1 MKLGTTT
8 HPKFRRLQ
16 KQLKLPSY
24 AVAGLLEMLWMLA
37 SQYADDG
44 DLTRFSN
51 QEIADYCDFEGDADS
66 LVDALVQAKWLDR
79 DADSLRIHDWVDH
92 RPGYIDDKI
101 RKREERAAKRSISGD
116 SPTMSEFVQGQSKD
130 NPGKSSP
137 RQAMPSHGKPSL
149 SHAQPCQAMA
159 SQASPNEQSD
169 CGELSGERADLDFLR
184 LGEDRYRDV
193 MRQANAL
200 NVAFGTKIESADV
213 LWQLAWIGYACSE
226 SVIPGC
232 IEKFKKLKGTDKQVK
247 NPQAWLIG
255 CINRELKKCD
265 IAFDGA
271 VDFVVPY
278 SEVKSK
284 V

>member
-51 QEIADYCDFEGDADS
+51 QEIADYCDYESDADS

-101 RKREERAAKRSISGD
+101 RKREERAAKRSNSGD
-116 SPTMSEFVQGQSKD
+116 SPPLSEFVQGQSTD

-137 RQAMPSHGKPSL
+137 RHAKPSQAMPSL
-149 SHAQPCQAMA
+149 SHAQPCPAMP
-159 SQASPNEQSD
+159 SQAKPLD
-169 CGELSGERADLDFLR
+169 DDAGERCGERASFDFLL
-184 LGEDRYRDV
+184 LGEERLRDV
-193 MRQANAL
+193 MRQSVAL
-200 NVAFGTKIESADV
+200 NKAFGKSIETAER
-213 LWQLAWIGYACSE
+213 LWQLAWVGFACGE
-226 SVIPGC
+226 GVIPGC
-232 IEKFKKLKGTDKQVK
+232 IEKYQKLKGTEKQVK

-255 CINRELKKCD
+255 CINRELKDTGLTFDDAAKHVV
-265 IAFDGA
+265 AF
-271 VDFVVPY
+271 
-278 SEVKSK
+278 SEVKAK
-284 V
+284 VC